1 MFLYMLLATMAGILF
16 NTWFFQLDISMAS
29 TLIQIFG
36 QAILQFFA
44 ILPMCYFLFI
54 YMEITTY
61 LFIWCENITKIEVEN
76 ILVKEAKI
84 FIDGLNLIGI
94 KFSYFLF
101 WITVM
106 SLLELIS
113 CSYFLFV
120 ALVDQENLATIL
132 SPLCATLGFSILL
145 FGLCTLS
152 EDIANKV

>member
-1 MFLYMLLATMAGILF
+1 
-16 NTWFFQLDISMAS
+16 MAS
-29 TLIQIFG
+29 KLILIFG
-36 QAILQFFA
+36 QGISITHI

-54 YMEITTY
+54 YMEIIAF
-61 LFIWCENITKIEVEN
+61 LLIWCENIIKIEVEN
-76 ILVKEAKI
+76 ILVKEAKK
-84 FIDGLNLIGI
+84 FIDGLSLIGI
-94 KFSYFLF
+94 QFSYFLF

-152 EDIANKV
+152 EDIANKVRISSGLV